1 MRTMV
6 VDISTVVCQGD
17 IYPLLIY
24 PMCFVKVIKQPFG
37 KCKQTLVVDIST
49 VALMLL
55 AKRMSRVDTFQL
67 WWKLSIFIWPVSGFE
82 FEYVDG
88 APLLGPS
95 NANLYTIQMYW
106 LGRVG
111 ARKYTSYPFS
121 HPATNHYKSWHIFV
135 RTNHYK
141 SWNIFVRQKSFG

>member
-1 MRTMV
+1 M
-6 VDISTVVCQGD
+6 
-17 IYPLLIY
+17 
-24 PMCFVKVIKQPFG
+24 
-37 KCKQTLVVDIST
+37 QTLVVDIST

-106 LGRVG
+106 QGRVG

-141 SWNIFVRQKSFG
+141 SWNIFVRLALSPVRKWQTQLFILSHTGYPRSAYMCRSAEICGWSG